1 VCSFYMNSETT
12 KNPGAHQRLRIL
24 IADDSATF
32 RKAFGLFLD
41 RLPQVLVNLLGNALK
56 FSGGHTRPRIEVG
69 SQIGPDHE
77 CVYFVKDNGAGFDM
91 RYADKLF
98 GTFQRLHSA
107 HEFPGTGIGLAIS
120 QRIIRRHGGRIWAES
135 AVSQGATFYFTLPA
149 EGMKNEE

>member
-1 VCSFYMNSETT
+1 MNSETT

-107 HEFPGTGIGLAIS
+107 SFAGMAAASGPKAPS
-120 QRIIRRHGGRIWAES
+120 ARARR
-135 AVSQGATFYFTLPA
+135 FTLRCQRR
-149 EGMKNEE
+149 E